1 MPITDAL
8 LAYAHFMSIFALA
21 AVLVAELIIFRQS
34 MPVPIFRRLGA
45 VDRWY
50 GISAVLVIATG
61 LARLNWGSQGKAWIQ
76 SNPVFWIKMALFVTV
91 GLLSILP
98 TVLYIRWRSRPAVD
112 GSIVLEA
119 SEYSKVRLFLWL
131 QVGVFVFIPLCA
143 TLMTRGI

>member
-1 MPITDAL
+1 MLINDAL

-21 AVLVAELIIFRQS
+21 ATLVAELIIFRQS

-50 GISAVLVIATG
+50 GISAGLVVVTG

-76 SNPVFWIKMALFVTV
+76 HNPVFWIKMALFVTV

-112 GSIVLEA
+112 GSVVLNP

-131 QVGVFVFIPLCA
+131 QAGVFVFIPLCA